1 MEPALH
7 VLRPRPPNEPIE
19 LAPAGRTMA
28 RALGWILLCWPSLT
42 LVWLVLP
49 AGRDAAEAGMLGSV
63 FAGWALGALLVS
75 GRVDDR
81 SPRFF
86 EGVLSVTTL
95 LISLA
100 VFFSRSPASGLCFL
114 YVWVVPLAF
123 AFFPLRRAVLQILV
137 MMASLA
143 IALIAQQVQD
153 PEMRPL
159 ADGAFSVWLFC
170 VGAVV
175 IVSEII
181 RRVVSARRASLDRLA
196 RGFADVSVGMA
207 VVSADWRWL
216 EVNDALCGF
225 LARPREDLLGHSPAE
240 ITHPEDV
247 GKSRAVVERG
257 LRHGR
262 RAQTFVKRYLR
273 PDGDIVWASVDS
285 LRFDRQGGE
294 PFFFCLI
301 RDITEQQRAHRRLS
315 RQAAEQSAVAR
326 LGRFA
331 LGEQDLDATT
341 HEVASVVAATLEIDH
356 CVVMELESDGTA
368 LRVVAGVGLQEGV
381 LRGMRVPAPPD
392 SLLALALGQSEPLVV
407 GDVEADPRLR
417 GQPLLREF
425 IVGSGMSVLVRT
437 RTDAWGLL
445 AVYSETTRAFAP
457 DEVEFLAAVANVVSG
472 AVERHRVEEG
482 IRHRALH
489 DPLTGLPN
497 RTLALD
503 RLARA
508 LARRRR
514 EEGAV
519 AVVLL
524 DLDHFKLVNDSL
536 GHQAGD
542 ELLLALAPRL
552 QDAVRPSDTVA
563 RLGGDEFVV
572 VCEDLDGVRA
582 AIQVAERLVGAVSQ
596 PLVLGDEEHFATAS
610 VGIALAESADM
621 DPQTLI
627 RDADAAMYRAKER
640 GRGRYELFDAS
651 LRQRV
656 IVRLRTEGELRRALE
671 REELLVHY
679 QPVVDLRDQS
689 IAAVEAVVRWQH
701 PQRGLLEPLDFIHV
715 AEETELIVPLGD
727 VVLATACRDVAGWQ
741 RRSSDARPP
750 VMLCVN
756 ASATQIAD
764 TAFPA
769 RVAEIARR
777 SGLAAGSLA
786 IEITEGVLIQE
797 AHAPVTALNR
807 MRDYGLVLMLD
818 DFGTGYS
825 GLSYLRRFPLDVLK
839 IDRSFVAG
847 LGADE
852 GDTAIVTAI
861 IGMARAL
868 GLTVVAEGVENREQ
882 LAQLMQLDCD
892 RAQGFLFAPPI
903 PADRIERMIAA
914 GSISSG

>member
-7 VLRPRPPNEPIE
+7 VLRPRPANEPIE
-19 LAPAGRTMA
+19 LTPAGRTMA
-28 RALGWILLCWPSLT
+28 RALGWILLCGPSLA

-49 AGRDAAEAGMLGSV
+49 PGRDASEAGMLAIV

-75 GRVDDR
+75 GRADDR

-86 EGVLSVTTL
+86 EAVLSATTL

-114 YVWVVPLAF
+114 YVWVVPLAY
-123 AFFPLRRAVLQILV
+123 ACFPLRRAVLQSLV
-137 MMASLA
+137 MAASLG
-143 IALIAQQVQD
+143 IALLAQQVHD
-153 PEMRPL
+153 PELRPL
-159 ADGAFSVWLFC
+159 ADVAFSVWLFC
-170 VGAVV
+170 VVAVV
-175 IVSEII
+175 MVGAIV
-181 RRVVSARRASLDRLA
+181 RRIVSARRASIDRLA

-225 LARPREDLLGHSPAE
+225 LARPREELLGHSPEE

-273 PDGDIVWASVDS
+273 PDGEIVWASVDS

-301 RDITEQQRAHRRLS
+301 RDITEQHRAHHRLS

-326 LGRFA
+326 LGKFA

-407 GDVEADPRLR
+407 EDVTADPRLR
-417 GQPLLREF
+417 DQPLLREF

-445 AVYSETTRAFAP
+445 AVYSETTRTFAP
-457 DEVEFLAAVANVVSG
+457 DEVEFLAAAANVVSG
-472 AVERHRVEEG
+472 AVDRHRVEEG
-482 IRHRALH
+482 IRDRALH

-497 RTLALD
+497 RTLVLD
-503 RLARA
+503 RLAGA

-514 EEGAV
+514 DAGAV

-542 ELLLALAPRL
+542 ELLVALAPRL
-552 QDAVRPSDTVA
+552 EDAVRPSDTVA
-563 RLGGDEFVV
+563 RLGGDE
-572 VCEDLDGVRA
+572 
-582 AIQVAERLVGAVSQ
+582 
-596 PLVLGDEEHFATAS
+596 HFATAS
-610 VGIALAESADM
+610 LGIALAESADA

-627 RDADAAMYRAKER
+627 RDADAAMNRAKER
-640 GRGRYELFDAS
+640 GRGRYELFDEV

-656 IVRLRTEGELRRALE
+656 LVRLRTESELRRAIE
-671 REELLVHY
+671 RDELVVHY
-679 QPVVDLRDQS
+679 QPVVDLGEHC
-689 IAAVEAVVRWQH
+689 IAAVEAVVRWLH
-701 PQRGLLEPLDFIHV
+701 PERGLLEPIDFIHV
-715 AEETELIVPLGD
+715 AEETGLIAPLGD
-727 VVLATACRDVAGWQ
+727 LVLSTACRDVADWQ
-741 RRSSDARPP
+741 RRFDGEPP

-756 ASATQIAD
+756 ASATEIAD
-764 TAFPA
+764 AAFPA
-769 RVAEIARR
+769 RVAE
-777 SGLAAGSLA
+777 
-786 IEITEGVLIQE
+786 T
-797 AHAPVTALNR
+797 
-807 MRDYGLVLMLD
+807 
-818 DFGTGYS
+818 
-825 GLSYLRRFPLDVLK
+825 
-839 IDRSFVAG
+839 
-847 LGADE
+847 
-852 GDTAIVTAI
+852 
-861 IGMARAL
+861 
-868 GLTVVAEGVENREQ
+868 
-882 LAQLMQLDCD
+882 
-892 RAQGFLFAPPI
+892 
-903 PADRIERMIAA
+903 
-914 GSISSG
+914 